1 MRSQIL
7 NQSRWLVMAGAVG
20 LAASVAS
27 GADTALSIAANSSLG
42 SGLFEVTMEDGTTL
56 PDGTFIWSLDSPMD
70 IVDSGSGETI
80 ARLLFGSIMM
90 STAGTVSHSF
100 VVQSAGVDTN
110 FSLGSA
116 LVNTGLIQNPE
127 GRTSA
132 GITLTDND
140 GDGAMLTGNM
150 NGGNMF
156 EAFYDNGAVFAN
168 LLGGPFGFGTAFD
181 SRAMSDEYPGGDGNF
196 AAFAGPLN
204 EIGIAWDF
212 TLSANDSAGGTS
224 VFAVIPAPATGLGFL
239 IGAGLFSGRRRR

>member
-1 MRSQIL
+1 MKSLIE
-7 NQSRWLVMAGAVG
+7 NQSRWLVMAGAMG

-27 GADTALSIAANSSLG
+27 SAVTALTIAADSTLG
-42 SGLFEVTMEDGTTL
+42 SGVFEVTTDDGTTL

-70 IVDSGSGETI
+70 IVDSGTGETI

-100 VVQSAGVDTN
+100 VLQSAGVDTN
-110 FSLGSA
+110 FSLGSG
-116 LVNTGLIQNPE
+116 LVNTGLLLNPE

-132 GITLTDND
+132 GVTLTDTD
-140 GDGAMLTGNM
+140 GNGASLTGNM
-150 NGGNMF
+150 NGGMMF
-156 EAFYDNGAVFAN
+156 EAFYDDGAVFSN
-168 LLGGPFGFGTAFD
+168 LLGGFGFGTAFGSQAID
-181 SRAMSDEYPGGDGNF
+181 GEFPGGDGNF
-196 AAFAGPLN
+196 AAFAGPVN

-239 IGAGLFSGRRRR
+239 VGAGLFSSRRRR